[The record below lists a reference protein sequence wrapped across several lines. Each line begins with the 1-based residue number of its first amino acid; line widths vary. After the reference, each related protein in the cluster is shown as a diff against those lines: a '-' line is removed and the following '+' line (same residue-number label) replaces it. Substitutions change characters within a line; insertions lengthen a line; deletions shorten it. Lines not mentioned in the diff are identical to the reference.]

1 MNVSRKR
8 SSACCG
14 FGRGGKK
21 PSHRLFEDGHVD
33 GLGDVGVNLIWI
45 LPSSFLT
52 MYYTDSALVSAS
64 FVGTM
69 MLICRILT
77 DLATL

>member
-1 MNVSRKR
+1 M
-8 SSACCG
+8 
-14 FGRGGKK
+14 GKQK
-21 PSHRLFEDGHVD
+21 QIGVTTFLEKVLY

>member
-1 MNVSRKR
+1 MGKQNKLVEQHFRKGSLWAWR
-8 SSACCG
+8 CG
-14 FGRGGKK
+14 RKSDLDFA
-21 PSHRLFEDGHVD
+21 
-33 GLGDVGVNLIWI
+33 II
-45 LPSSFLT
+45 ILT

>member
-1 MNVSRKR
+1 MERKNDLI
-8 SSACCG
+8 
-14 FGRGGKK
+14 GKSTSFSEK
-21 PSHRLFEDGHVD
+21 VLY

-52 MYYTDSALVSAS
+52 MYYTDSALLGAS

>member
-1 MNVSRKR
+1 MGKQKQI
-8 SSACCG
+8 
-14 FGRGGKK
+14 GGTTFLEKV
-21 PSHRLFEDGHVD
+21 LY
-33 GLGDVGVNLIWI
+33 GLGEVGVNLIWI

>member
-1 MNVSRKR
+1 MGKQKQI
-8 SSACCG
+8 
-14 FGRGGKK
+14 GGTTFLEKD
-21 PSHRLFEDGHVD
+21 LY

-45 LPSSFLT
+45 LPYSFLT
-52 MYYTDSALVSAS
+52 MYYSDSALVSAS

>member
-1 MNVSRKR
+1 MGKQKQI
-8 SSACCG
+8 
-14 FGRGGKK
+14 GGTTFLEKV
-21 PSHRLFEDGHVD
+21 FY

>member
-1 MNVSRKR
+1 MGKQKQI
-8 SSACCG
+8 
-14 FGRGGKK
+14 GGTIFLEKV
-21 PSHRLFEDGHVD
+21 LY

>member
-14 FGRGGKK
+14 FGGGKK
-21 PSHRLFEDGHVD
+21 PSHRLFEDD